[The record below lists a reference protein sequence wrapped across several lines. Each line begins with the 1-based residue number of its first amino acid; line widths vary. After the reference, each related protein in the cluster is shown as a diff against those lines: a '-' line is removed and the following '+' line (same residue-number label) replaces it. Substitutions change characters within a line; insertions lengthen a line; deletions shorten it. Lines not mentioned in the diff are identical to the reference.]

1 MFPAVKCKMEVDSVI
16 SDLNHVSKEILQTHG
31 PVFGSLWPL
40 SNAFL
45 AHLRAFCF

>member
-1 MFPAVKCKMEVDSVI
+1 MEVDSVI
-16 SDLNHVSKEILQTHG
+16 SDLNHVAKEIVQTHA

-45 AHLRAFCF
+45 ARLHEMVCLSANFFVF